1 MILPA
6 LHPSLR
12 STILNGLRYFQMVG
26 VLMDDIAA
34 ALISV
39 GVFVYLSTWLVN

>member
-1 MILPA
+1 MALPV
-6 LHPSLR
+6 LPPSLH
-12 STILNGLRYFQMVG
+12 SIVLNGLRYFQMFG

-39 GVFVYLSTWLVN
+39 GLFVYLSTWLVN